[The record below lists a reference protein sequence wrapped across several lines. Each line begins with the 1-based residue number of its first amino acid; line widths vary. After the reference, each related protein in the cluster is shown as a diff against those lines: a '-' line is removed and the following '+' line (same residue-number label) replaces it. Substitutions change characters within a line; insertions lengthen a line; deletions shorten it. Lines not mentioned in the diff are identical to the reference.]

1 MRRLF
6 AVVLSALLVLGF
18 APVAKAD
25 IAGLTPCAESARFQ
39 QRASAADTPQAIAR
53 FDRYSKSLCGD
64 DGLPHALIPA
74 PTEPFAMSFIRGHE
88 GEIMIP
94 GVIFIY
100 IAGIIGWAGRSYL
113 QAIKAKGHKAALD
126 NEIHLDITLAFNC
139 MLRASA
145 WPWLA
150 HIEGQNG
157 SLRESDDKITVS
169 PR

>member
-6 AVVLSALLVLGF
+6 AVVLSALLIIGF

-25 IAGLTPCAESARFQ
+25 IAGLTPCAENARFQ
-39 QRASAADTPQAIAR
+39 QRASTADTPQAIAR

-74 PTEPFAMSFIRGHE
+74 PTEPFAMSSIRGHE

-94 GVIFIY
+94 GVIHLY
-100 IAGIIGWAGRSYL
+100 ILGIIGWAGRSYL
-113 QAIKAKGHKAALD
+113 HAIKAKGHKQALHD
-126 NEIHLDITLAFNC
+126 EIHIDTTLAFNC
-139 MLRASA
+139 MLRATA

-150 HIEGQNG
+150 HAEGQNG
-157 SLRESDDKITVS
+157 SLRESDNNITVS

>member
-6 AVVLSALLVLGF
+6 AVVLSALLIIGF

-25 IAGLTPCAESARFQ
+25 IAGLTSCAENARFQ

-94 GVIFIY
+94 GVIHLY
-100 IAGIIGWAGRSYL
+100 ILGIIGWAGRSYL
-113 QAIKAKGHKAALD
+113 HAIKAKGHKQALHD
-126 NEIHLDITLAFNC
+126 EIHIDTVLAFNC
-139 MLRASA
+139 MLRATA

-150 HIEGQNG
+150 HAEGQNG
-157 SLRESDDKITVS
+157 SLRQSDNNITVS

>member
-6 AVVLSALLVLGF
+6 AVVLSALLIIGF

-25 IAGLTPCAESARFQ
+25 IAGLTPCAENARFQ

-94 GVIFIY
+94 GVIHLY
-100 IAGIIGWAGRSYL
+100 ILGIIGWAGRSYL
-113 QAIKAKGHKAALD
+113 QAIKAKGHKQALHD
-126 NEIHLDITLAFNC
+126 EIHIDTVLAFNC
-139 MLRASA
+139 MLRATA

-150 HIEGQNG
+150 HAEGQNG
-157 SLRESDDKITVS
+157 SLRQSDNNITVS

>member
-6 AVVLSALLVLGF
+6 AVVLSALLIIGF

-25 IAGLTPCAESARFQ
+25 IAGLTSCAENARFQ
-39 QRASAADTPQAIAR
+39 QRDSTADTPQAIAR

-94 GVIFIY
+94 GVIHLY
-100 IAGIIGWAGRSYL
+100 ILGIIGWAGRSYL
-113 QAIKAKGHKAALD
+113 HAIKAKGHKQALHD
-126 NEIHLDITLAFNC
+126 EIHIDTVLAFNC
-139 MLRASA
+139 MLRATA

-150 HIEGQNG
+150 HAEGQNG
-157 SLRESDDKITVS
+157 SLRQSDNNITVS

>member
-6 AVVLSALLVLGF
+6 AVVLSALLIIGF

-25 IAGLTPCAESARFQ
+25 IAGLTPCAENARFQ
-39 QRASAADTPQAIAR
+39 QRASTADTPQAIAR

-74 PTEPFAMSFIRGHE
+74 PTEPFAMSYIRGHE

-94 GVIFIY
+94 GVIHLY
-100 IAGIIGWAGRSYL
+100 ILGIIGWAGRSYL
-113 QAIKAKGHKAALD
+113 HAIKAKGHKQALHD
-126 NEIHLDITLAFNC
+126 EIHIDTVLAFNC
-139 MLRASA
+139 MLRATA

-150 HIEGQNG
+150 HAEGQNG
-157 SLRESDDKITVS
+157 SLRQSDNNITVS

>member
-6 AVVLSALLVLGF
+6 AVVLSALLIIGF

-25 IAGLTPCAESARFQ
+25 IAGLTPCAENARFQ
-39 QRASAADTPQAIAR
+39 QRASTADTPQAIAR

-94 GVIFIY
+94 GVIHLY
-100 IAGIIGWAGRSYL
+100 ILGIIGWAGRSYL
-113 QAIKAKGHKAALD
+113 HAIKAKGHKQALHD
-126 NEIHLDITLAFNC
+126 EIHIDTVLAFNC
-139 MLRASA
+139 MLRATA

-150 HIEGQNG
+150 HAEGQNG
-157 SLRESDDKITVS
+157 SLRQSDNNITVS

>member
-6 AVVLSALLVLGF
+6 AVVLSALLIIGF

-25 IAGLTPCAESARFQ
+25 IAGLTPCAENARFQ

-94 GVIFIY
+94 GVIHLY
-100 IAGIIGWAGRSYL
+100 ILGIIGWAGRSYL
-113 QAIKAKGHKAALD
+113 HAIKAKGHKQALHD
-126 NEIHLDITLAFNC
+126 EIHIDTVLAFNC
-139 MLRASA
+139 MLRATA

-150 HIEGQNG
+150 HAEGQNG
-157 SLRESDDKITVS
+157 SLRDSDNNITVS

>member
-6 AVVLSALLVLGF
+6 AVVLSALLIIGF

-25 IAGLTPCAESARFQ
+25 IAGLTSCAENARFQ

-74 PTEPFAMSFIRGHE
+74 PTEPFAMSSIRGHE

-94 GVIFIY
+94 GVIHLY
-100 IAGIIGWAGRSYL
+100 ILGIIGWAGRSYL
-113 QAIKAKGHKAALD
+113 HAIKAKGHKQALHD
-126 NEIHLDITLAFNC
+126 EIHIDTTLAFNC
-139 MLRASA
+139 MLRATA

-150 HIEGQNG
+150 HAEGQNG
-157 SLRESDDKITVS
+157 SLRESDNNITVS

>member
-6 AVVLSALLVLGF
+6 AVVLSALLIIGF

-25 IAGLTPCAESARFQ
+25 IAGLTSCAENARFQ

-74 PTEPFAMSFIRGHE
+74 PTEPFAMSIIRGHE

-94 GVIFIY
+94 GVIHLY
-100 IAGIIGWAGRSYL
+100 ILGIIGWAGRSYL
-113 QAIKAKGHKAALD
+113 HAIKAKGHKQALHD
-126 NEIHLDITLAFNC
+126 EIHIDTTLAFNC
-139 MLRASA
+139 MLRATA

-150 HIEGQNG
+150 HAEGQNG
-157 SLRESDDKITVS
+157 SLRESDNNITVS

>member
-6 AVVLSALLVLGF
+6 AVVLSALLIIGF

-25 IAGLTPCAESARFQ
+25 IAGLTPCAENARFQ
-39 QRASAADTPQAIAR
+39 QRASTADTPQAIAR

-94 GVIFIY
+94 GVIHLY
-100 IAGIIGWAGRSYL
+100 ILGIIGWAGRSYL
-113 QAIKAKGHKAALD
+113 HAIKAKGHKQALHD
-126 NEIHLDITLAFNC
+126 EIHIDTVLAFNC
-139 MLRASA
+139 MLRATA

-150 HIEGQNG
+150 HAEGQNG
-157 SLRESDDKITVS
+157 SLRQSDNKITVS